1 MSSHAGPLALGA
13 GVRAA
18 AVLLALLAA
27 GCSSQL
33 PSLARDDGFVAPAA
47 WSVSLPDAGPAPA
60 ATWWATFGDPL
71 LSRLVAQAID
81 YSTAVG
87 LAKANLQEAR
97 ALRNQAAAALLPVVS
112 GSLDAQRSHTAMSPP
127 RLFSASLDASW
138 EADLFGAARH
148 GAAAQEAN
156 VRAVAADLASTRVS
170 VAAEVA
176 LAYLDLRSAQSRAAI
191 AGDNLASQ
199 EQTLQI
205 ARWREQAGLASSLDV
220 EQAAT
225 TVELTRAGI
234 PALKASAAISA
245 HAIAVLTGQPPAALL
260 QALAP
265 ATGVPT
271 LTAARVDAP
280 ARTLGRRPDV
290 LAAEERVQSAAQLVA
305 QAGADRA
312 PSLTLSASTAWQ
324 GLTLGSLGSI
334 AVARSIVASLTA
346 PLFDGGLR
354 QARLAQRR
362 AQLDASQQQYRA
374 ALLDA
379 LQEVE
384 DALVSVQSAR
394 DRLAALLRSQEAA
407 RNASTLATQRYEG
420 GVIDFLTVLETQR
433 TLLTVQ
439 DSVAVA
445 QAELAQDH
453 VRLFKALGGGWSPNG
468 PEIPS

>member
-1 MSSHAGPLALGA
+1 MSRHEGLPALGA

-18 AVLLALLAA
+18 ALLLALLGA
-27 GCSSQL
+27 GCASQR
-33 PSLARDDGFVAPAA
+33 PPRAPDAGFHAPAG
-47 WSVSLPDAGPAPA
+47 WSVTLPDAGPAPA

-71 LSRLVAQAID
+71 LSRLVAEAID
-81 YSTAVG
+81 NSTAVG
-87 LAKANLQEAR
+87 VAKANLQEAR
-97 ALRNQAAAALLPVVS
+97 ALRNQAAAALLPAVS
-112 GSLDAQRSHTAMSPP
+112 GSLDAQRAHAATAPP
-127 RLFSASLDASW
+127 RLYSAALDASW
-138 EADLFGAARH
+138 EADLFGANRH
-148 GAAAQEAN
+148 GVGAQEST
-156 VRAVAADLASTRVS
+156 VRAAAADLAATRVS
-170 VAAEVA
+170 VAAEAA

-191 AGDNLASQ
+191 AADNLASQ

-225 TVELTRAGI
+225 TVELTRAAI
-234 PALKASAAISA
+234 PALKAGAAISA
-245 HAIAVLTGQPPAALL
+245 HALAVLTGQPPAALL
-260 QALAP
+260 PVLAP

-271 LTAARVDAP
+271 LTAARLDAP
-280 ARTLGRRPDV
+280 ARALARRPDV
-290 LAAEERVQSAAQLVA
+290 LAAEERVQAAAQLAA
-305 QAGADRA
+305 QAGAERA
-312 PSLTLSASTAWQ
+312 PALTLSASTAWQ

-346 PLFDGGLR
+346 PLLDGGLR
-354 QARLAQRR
+354 QARLVQRR
-362 AQLDASQQQYRA
+362 AQLDASRQQYRA
-374 ALLDA
+374 ALLRA

-453 VRLFKALGGGWSPNG
+453 VRLFKALGGGWSPNV
-468 PEIPS
+468 PENPS